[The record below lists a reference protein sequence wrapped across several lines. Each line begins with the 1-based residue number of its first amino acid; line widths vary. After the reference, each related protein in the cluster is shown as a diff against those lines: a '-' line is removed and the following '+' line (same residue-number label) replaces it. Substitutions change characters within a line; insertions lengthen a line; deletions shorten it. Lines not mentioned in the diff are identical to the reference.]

1 MDADRNKSHRK
12 KVQGTKRPP
21 LARHKWLGG
30 GRKIVS
36 PVRGLFWPVLVAQPG
51 EPELQ
56 KCRLATHSKRG
67 FTHCLGAK
75 VVARLGNAKV
85 VARLGNAKVV
95 ARLGKYPRKKTHDAP
110 VQ

>member
-1 MDADRNKSHRK
+1 MDADRQKSHRK

-56 KCRLATHSKRG
+56 KCRLATTKCRLATHSKRG

-85 VARLGNAKVV
+85 VARLGNAKVIP
-95 ARLGKYPRKKTHDAP
+95 AKKDT
-110 VQ
+110 